1 MTWRI
6 TSPCYRLKSK
16 SFQTQ
21 LFLSAIFLSPR
32 STSRAKS
39 ALLSCTA
46 IISVAI
52 WSKRETVSQ
61 ICRTWFP
68 SLSHIQASFQR
79 VRLASRWDGKEAITE
94 QSQAQLDYRS
104 KYLQPR
110 WTLQVFSFFWRKLRL
125 LVLLILLGCPSF
137 YQTSFSAVFGL
148 FERERDPFVS
158 DAICKVVEVAKVCAP
173 PKFPFLVILTDYGY
187 LYISLV
193 QRGGHSFT
201 NGQNLWQER
210 SRDKLRDGFAGS
222 CHCTSYPYWVY
233 RSTNQESRVDSAARV
248 ARRNKRKVSP
258 ASRVWARIL

>member
-148 FERERDPFVS
+148 FEREREPFRFWCNLQS
-158 DAICKVVEVAKVCAP
+158 
-173 PKFPFLVILTDYGY
+173 G
-187 LYISLV
+187 
-193 QRGGHSFT
+193 RGGKSLCSAQVSFLGDS
-201 NGQNLWQER
+201 NWLWLSLYFSSTTR
-210 SRDKLRDGFAGS
+210 RAF
-222 CHCTSYPYWVY
+222 VY
-233 RSTNQESRVDSAARV
+233 
-248 ARRNKRKVSP
+248 
-258 ASRVWARIL
+258 